1 MAIDMRTLNAA
12 THGDQEAKLT
22 VKRSWLKE
30 VHRLLVE
37 GASYKQRYENLRREL
52 DAAGIEVTTTTI
64 PPEARRDLYKG
75 FDDIDSGMDKIFGDD
90 GAFDKIFGRRKGRRR
105 DK

>member
-1 MAIDMRTLNAA
+1 MAIDMRTLYAT
-12 THGDQEAKLT
+12 THGDPEAKLT

-52 DAAGIEVTTTTI
+52 DDAGIEVTTTTI
-64 PPEARRDLYKG
+64 PPEARRDIYKG
-75 FDDIDSGMDKIFGDD
+75 FDDINSGMGKIFGED
-90 GAFDKIFGRRKGRRR
+90 GAFDKIFGKGRRR
-105 DK
+105 GK